1 MKRLALAA
9 ATAAALGAAPA
20 FAATLYVPDFDSS
33 GWQQYS
39 YTFGGTFTG
48 TVVLGVSDEGHDQIS
63 FVNALLP
70 SQLLLDNLDSTAVLP
85 QLVSNRGF
93 EFGNLAGY
101 GAAGDVKVVSS
112 FDSYRPTEGGQM
124 ALLDSVDGDSGVS
137 TSLYLNTQG
146 NPGVDGSLIQFSISA
161 NAGDT
166 LTFDWAFSA
175 GDYAPFGD
183 FAFIS
188 LVGTGPAN
196 GHYEVLAEI
205 TPVPAPV
212 PVPAAVWLMGS
223 GLLGLAGVARRS
235 QQKA

>member
-20 FAATLYVPDFDSS
+20 FAATLYVPSFGST

-39 YTFGGTFTG
+39 YTFSSAFAGSVT
-48 TVVLGVSDEGHDQIS
+48 LGVSDEDDMEQS
-63 FVNALLP
+63 
-70 SQLLLDNLDSTAVLP
+70 SQLLLDNLGGTAALAP
-85 QLVSNRGF
+85 QSVTNQGF
-93 EFGNLAGY
+93 EQGDFSGY
-101 GAAGDVKVVSS
+101 ATSGSAAVASS
-112 FDSYRPTEGGQM
+112 FGSYSPTEGGQM
-124 ALLDSVDGDSGVS
+124 ALLDSVAGDSGVS

-146 NPGVDGSLIQFSISA
+146 NPGTDGSLISFDIAA

-166 LTFDWAFSA
+166 LTFDWAFSTD
-175 GDYAPFGD
+175 DYAPFGD

-205 TPVPAPV
+205 TPVP
-212 PVPAAVWLMGS
+212 VPAAVWLMGS

-235 QQKA
+235 QQKT

>member
-20 FAATLYVPDFDSS
+20 FAATLYVPSFGST

-39 YTFGGTFTG
+39 YTFSSAFAGSVT
-48 TVVLGVSDEGHDQIS
+48 LGVSDQDDEFLS
-63 FVNALLP
+63 
-70 SQLLLDNLDSTAVLP
+70 SQLLLDNLGGSAFASP
-85 QLVSNRGF
+85 QLSANRGF
-93 EFGNLAGY
+93 EQRNTAGY
-101 GAAGDVKVVSS
+101 VVAPGSSASAVSS
-112 FDSYRPTEGGQM
+112 FGSYNPTEGGQM

-137 TSLYLNTQG
+137 TSLYLNSQG
-146 NPGVDGSLIQFSISA
+146 NPGIDGALISFAIFA

-166 LTFDWAFSA
+166 LTFDWVFSTD
-175 GDYAPFGD
+175 DYASLGD

-188 LVGTGPAN
+188 LVGAGPAN

-205 TPVPAPV
+205 TPV

-235 QQKA
+235 QQKT

>member
-9 ATAAALGAAPA
+9 ATVAALGTTPA
-20 FAATLYVPDFDSS
+20 FATLYVPDYGST

-39 YTFGGTFTG
+39 HTFSAGFTG
-48 TVVLGVSDEGHDQIS
+48 TVVLGVSDQADEFLS
-63 FVNALLP
+63 
-70 SQLLLDNLDSTAVLP
+70 SQLLLDNLGGTAVLAP
-85 QLVSNRGF
+85 QSVTNQGF
-93 EFGNLAGY
+93 EQGDFSGY
-101 GAAGDVKVVSS
+101 AATSGSAAVVSS
-112 FDSYRPTEGGQM
+112 FGSYNPTEGGQM

-146 NPGVDGSLIQFSISA
+146 NPGTDGSLISFDITA

-166 LTFDWAFSA
+166 LTFDWVFSTD
-175 GDYAPFGD
+175 DYAPLGD

-188 LVGTGPAN
+188 LVGTGAAN

-205 TPVPAPV
+205 TPV

-235 QQKA
+235 QQKT